1 MSRTAP
7 LGRRAFDLSINP
19 GSTSAR
25 RSAAPAVSRKSR
37 QGVIL
42 SLSMSIDRTGGTR
55 RRSVVLVALLGAG
68 LIAVAVVLNV
78 SFIVVNWRTGLLLVV
93 GVASFAVLIGGLVL
107 NTTFLIR
114 EIRKSEQH
122 DALIHAVTHELKTPL
137 ASIKLYLQTLRRRE
151 LATGKQ
157 HELIDTML
165 EDSERLQQTID
176 QILLAG
182 KTGDAHRVDNSTDVD
197 VSDIVGECVTLAGK
211 RHHLVSG
218 EVQLVDRVPQ
228 GTFVVKGDRDE
239 LAAALTNLVDNAI
252 KYSGERV
259 KVGVEVARTGA
270 RRVAISVRD
279 QGIGIT
285 SQELKRVFRRF
296 YRLPAA
302 LQSRVRGTGLG
313 LSIVRAVA
321 RRHGGRVYAES
332 RGAGQGSTFTLE
344 LPLKLS

>member
-1 MSRTAP
+1 M
-7 LGRRAFDLSINP
+7 
-19 GSTSAR
+19 
-25 RSAAPAVSRKSR
+25 
-37 QGVIL
+37 
-42 SLSMSIDRTGGTR
+42 DRTGGTR
-55 RRSVVLVALLGAG
+55 KRSVVPVAVLGAV
-68 LIAVAVVLNV
+68 LIAVAVALNI
-78 SFIVVNWRTGLLLVV
+78 SFIVVNWRTGLLLLL
-93 GVASFAVLIGGLVL
+93 GVTSFAVLVGGLVL

-122 DALIHAVTHELKTPL
+122 DAFIHAVTHELKTPL
-137 ASIKLYLQTLRRRE
+137 ASIKLYLQTLQQRE
-151 LATGKQ
+151 LAPDTQ
-157 HELIDTML
+157 HDLIDTML
-165 EDSERLQQTID
+165 EDSERLQRTID

-182 KTGDAHRVDNSTDVD
+182 KTGDARRVDNPMEVD

-211 RHHLVSG
+211 RHHLVNG
-218 EVQLVDRVPQ
+218 EVRLVDRVPK

-239 LAAALTNLVDNAI
+239 LVAAVTNLVDNAI
-252 KYSGERV
+252 KYSGDRV
-259 KVGVEVARTGA
+259 KVGVEVVRLGA

-285 SQELKRVFRRF
+285 RHELSRVFRRF

-302 LQSRVRGTGLG
+302 LRLRVRGTGLG

>member
-1 MSRTAP
+1 MNRT
-7 LGRRAFDLSINP
+7 
-19 GSTSAR
+19 GSTR
-25 RSAAPAVSRKSR
+25 KRSIVPVAVL
-37 QGVIL
+37 GA
-42 SLSMSIDRTGGTR
+42 SLI
-55 RRSVVLVALLGAG
+55 VVAVALNV
-68 LIAVAVVLNV
+68 IFVVV
-78 SFIVVNWRTGLLLVV
+78 SWSTTLLLLL
-93 GVASFAVLIGGLVL
+93 GVPSFAVLIGGLVL

-122 DALIHAVTHELKTPL
+122 DAFIHAVTHELKTPL
-137 ASIKLYLQTLRRRE
+137 ASIKLYLQTLQRRT
-151 LATGKQ
+151 LVPLKQ

-165 EDSERLQQTID
+165 EDSERLQLTID

-182 KTGDAHRVDNSTDVD
+182 KTGDSRRVDNPTEVD
-197 VSDIVGECVTLAGK
+197 VSDVVSECVVLAGK
-211 RHHLVSG
+211 RHHLLNG
-218 EVQLVDRVPQ
+218 EVRLVAGVPQ
-228 GTFVVKGDRDE
+228 GAFVVKGDRDE
-239 LAAALTNLVDNAI
+239 LVGAVTNLVDNAI
-252 KYSGERV
+252 KYSGDRV
-259 KVGVEVARTGA
+259 KVGVEVVRLGA

-285 SQELKRVFRRF
+285 GHELKRVFRRF

-344 LPLKLS
+344 LPLKPS